1 MERTVRDQCDE
12 TRENDRDEYFQQS
25 KTRWPHG
32 PRHSPHGSS
41 SVVRRWRTYD
51 MDLKDLR
58 YAIAVAEEG
67 SFTRAAARLN
77 LAQQALSKQ
86 IGDLE
91 RELEVRLFDRMPR
104 GTRLTPAG
112 AAFVEAARAT
122 LTQSQRAM
130 AHARSTNRH
139 ESQVL
144 RVGLT
149 PSPVF
154 AGDAAASFS
163 FFRRRQPMVRIEVLE
178 TAPAALIDAVR
189 EGSIDL
195 AILCSPPDS
204 SGEMAGECIA
214 ERPLGAVLPATHA
227 LAATAIIRLRDLVDL
242 PLITFG
248 RDEDPVGYDALVQ
261 ELARRGLKP
270 RLADVRAGGPPSLV
284 GPLVAEGEA
293 WTFATADYSWPLYE
307 RTPGLVFRDFA
318 DVPIFEQRWILWLH
332 DAPSPLV
339 QQFTAMWKTLHGE
352 WSHRD
357 LSYTI

>member
-1 MERTVRDQCDE
+1 
-12 TRENDRDEYFQQS
+12 
-25 KTRWPHG
+25 
-32 PRHSPHGSS
+32 
-41 SVVRRWRTYD
+41 

-58 YAIAVAEEG
+58 YSIAVADEG

-91 RELEVRLFDRMPR
+91 RELQVRLFDRMPR

-122 LTQSQRAM
+122 LAQSQRAM
-130 AHARSTNRH
+130 AHARTTNRR

-149 PSPVF
+149 PSSVL
-154 AGDAAASFS
+154 AGDAATSFS
-163 FFRRRQPMVRIEVLE
+163 FFRRRQPLVGIEVME
-178 TAPAALIDAVR
+178 SAPLALIDAVR
-189 EGSIDL
+189 EGTIDL
-195 AILCSPPDS
+195 AILCSPPDD

-214 ERPLGAVLPATHA
+214 ERPLGAVLPALHP
-227 LAATAIIRLRDLVDL
+227 LAETDVVRLRDLVDL
-242 PLITFG
+242 PLITYG
-248 RDEDPVGYDALVQ
+248 RDADPVGYDALVQ
-261 ELARRGLKP
+261 ALARRGLKP
-270 RLADVRAGGPPSLV
+270 RLADVRAGGPPGLI
-284 GPLVAEGEA
+284 GPLIAEGEA
-293 WTFATADYSWPLYE
+293 WALATADYSWPLYE

-318 DVPIFEQRWILWLH
+318 DSPIFEQRWILWLH
-332 DAPSPLV
+332 DTPSHLV
-339 QQFTAMWKTLHGE
+339 RQFTEMWKTLHGQ